1 MIGTFQ
7 KIDLQTDKGL
17 RGQFARFVVQV
28 DLLKPLI
35 LKIRIAKRTH
45 RVEYESLPMICNHC
59 GTYGHLQEDCPET
72 KMRKL
77 WLKKFLVI
85 KRNQVRAG
93 EVEIGADNNGI
104 FNFGNN
110 SEMVA
115 DTLVD
120 SSRTIKGKAH
130 IKMGK

>member
-17 RGQFARFVVQV
+17 RGQFARFVVHV

-35 LKIRIAKRTH
+35 VKIRIAKRTH
-45 RVEYESLPMICNHC
+45 RVEYESLPMICYHC

-72 KMRKL
+72 EMMKL

-85 KRNQVRAG
+85 KRNQVRFFVKVILYNT
-93 EVEIGADNNGI
+93 ERQSKRSSVVTND
-104 FNFGNN
+104 NFGNN
-110 SEMVA
+110 Q
-115 DTLVD
+115 VD
-120 SSRTIKGKAH
+120 QDLEYSLYRRW
-130 IKMGK
+130 